1 MNKHSGLE
9 LFQEIVADFHRA
21 SKKSRSIEAG
31 QEDKDGDDAQN
42 QDSAGP
48 SEISCCLCRAKIEHG
63 SFVASMACCGANAHV
78 RCLAAGKPTGNC
90 PACNE
95 RLNEV
100 QVQTCVSLVEAVPQG
115 GTYRC

>member
-1 MNKHSGLE
+1 MKQNSGLE
-9 LFQEIVADFHRA
+9 LFQEIVADFQRA

-31 QEDKDGDDAQN
+31 QEEKDDDDAQN

-48 SEISCCLCRAKIEHG
+48 TEISCCLCRAKIEHG

-78 RCLAAGKPTGNC
+78 HCLAAGKKTDKC

-95 RLNEV
+95 QLNEV
-100 QVQTCVSLVEAVPQG
+100 QVQTCLALVEAVPPG
-115 GTYRC
+115 GSYRC